1 MIISCCLQ
9 GIGFRFRL
17 VRIIRKLSE
26 CLVDLTFRFVERSD
40 DIRLVADLE
49 LRHQLN
55 AALLS

>member
-49 LRHQLN
+49 LRHQL
-55 AALLS
+55 SS